1 MSWNG
6 ICVYLQTDCWSSYA
20 KQNKKRPFPSQFG
33 IENLINGCVPAINL
47 LLALYRLCPLSKNDN
62 ITQTIWFIQNLA
74 LKRWI
79 CDGLSFNVTRAL
91 ENHQPWNMAHYI
103 YHEQIHFKL
112 IEIMNIVQPSWLIQD
127 RPISIISWC
136 SINHK
141 VSFH

>member
-91 ENHQPWNMAHYI
+91 KTISHEIWPITFTMNKYI
-103 YHEQIHFKL
+103 LSLLHLWTLHNQVDQFK
-112 IEIMNIVQPSWLIQD
+112 IW
-127 RPISIISWC
+127 PISLPSWC